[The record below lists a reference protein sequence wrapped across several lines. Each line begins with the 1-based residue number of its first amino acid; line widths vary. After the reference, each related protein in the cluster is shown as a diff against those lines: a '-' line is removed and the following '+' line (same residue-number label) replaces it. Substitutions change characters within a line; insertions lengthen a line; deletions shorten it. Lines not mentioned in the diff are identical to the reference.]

1 MLSPALLSS
10 WRWLLGSEV
19 PFYFIFLVKHC
30 NELPKEVLKS
40 PCLEVFKGRVGKAL
54 RGTV

>member
-10 WRWLLGSEV
+10 CRWLLGSEV